1 MKIKENGQSSWS
13 RAPSLPPTTQPN
25 LAGSSG
31 DRRIVL
37 KSAALALA
45 VLCASGA
52 SAAAAQ
58 AAPEGSPIVIGQSL
72 TIESKVLSQTR
83 RINVHLPPEYASSGK
98 TYPVLYLLD
107 GGEKEDFP
115 HIAGLA
121 QLGELSWTYR
131 EMIVVGIEGI
141 DRRHDLTHPTTV
153 AEEKADYPTTGGS
166 TAYRRFLAEELKP
179 WVAARYR
186 VSSESAIIGESLA
199 GLFVVETF
207 LKQPTLFDA
216 YIAASPSLWWS
227 DQALARGAAADLAKW
242 PAGGPRK
249 LYLTIGDEGTTMQ
262 AGVDKVVAAI
272 GAAKPAGLTFVYDP
286 MHQEHHSTIYHPAAL
301 KAFRSVWPGPRPNSN

>member
-1 MKIKENGQSSWS
+1 M
-13 RAPSLPPTTQPN
+13 
-25 LAGSSG
+25 
-31 DRRIVL
+31 L
-37 KSAALALA
+37 KFAALALA
-45 VLCASGA
+45 ILGASPGASGA
-52 SAAAAQ
+52 AAQ
-58 AAPEGSPIVIGQSL
+58 TTPPVGTPIVIGQSL
-72 TIESKVLSQTR
+72 TMESRILSQTR
-83 RINVHLPPEYASSGK
+83 RINVHLPPDYASSGK

-131 EMIVVGIEGI
+131 EMIVVGIEGV
-141 DRRHDLTHPTTV
+141 DRRHDLTHPTSV
-153 AEEKADYPTTGGS
+153 AKEKADYPTTGGS
-166 TAYRRFLAEELKP
+166 AAYRRFLAEELKP

-186 VSSESAIIGESLA
+186 VSGESAIIGESLA

-227 DQALARGAAADLAKW
+227 DQALARGAAADLARW
-242 PAGGPRK
+242 PKTGPTGGARK

-262 AGVDKVVAAI
+262 EGVDKVVAAI

-286 MHQEHHSTIYHPAAL
+286 MHQEHHSTVYHPAAL
-301 KAFRSVWPGPRPNSN
+301 KAFRTVWPGPRPEGN

>member
-1 MKIKENGQSSWS
+1 M
-13 RAPSLPPTTQPN
+13 
-25 LAGSSG
+25 
-31 DRRIVL
+31 L

-58 AAPEGSPIVIGQSL
+58 AVPEGTPIVIGQSL

-166 TAYRRFLAEELKP
+166 AAYRRFLAEELKP

-242 PAGGPRK
+242 PVGGPRK

-262 AGVDKVVAAI
+262 AGVDKVVVAI

>member
-1 MKIKENGQSSWS
+1 M
-13 RAPSLPPTTQPN
+13 
-25 LAGSSG
+25 
-31 DRRIVL
+31 L
-37 KSAALALA
+37 KSIVLALA
-45 VLCASGA
+45 VLGASGA
-52 SAAAAQ
+52 SAIAQ
-58 AAPEGSPIVIGQSL
+58 TVPEGTPIVIGQSL
-72 TIESKVLSQTR
+72 TMESKILGQTR
-83 RINVHLPPEYASSGK
+83 RINVHLPPGYATSGK

-131 EMIVVGIEGI
+131 EIIVVGIEGV
-141 DRRHDLTHPTTV
+141 DRRHDLTHPTSV
-153 AEEKADYPTTGGS
+153 AKEKADYPTTGGS
-166 TAYRRFLAEELKP
+166 AAYRRFLAEELKP

-186 VSSESAIIGESLA
+186 VSGESAIIGESLA

-227 DQALARGAAADLAKW
+227 DQALAREAAADLAQW

-262 AGVDKVVAAI
+262 EGVDKVVAAI
-272 GAAKPAGLTFVYDP
+272 NAAKPAGLTFVYDP
-286 MHQEHHSTIYHPAAL
+286 MHQEHHSTVYHPAAL
-301 KAFRSVWPGPRPNSN
+301 KAFRGVWPGPRPKAN

>member
-1 MKIKENGQSSWS
+1 M
-13 RAPSLPPTTQPN
+13 
-25 LAGSSG
+25 
-31 DRRIVL
+31 L

-58 AAPEGSPIVIGQSL
+58 AAPEGTPIVIGQSL

-242 PAGGPRK
+242 PVGGPRK

-301 KAFRSVWPGPRPNSN
+301 RAFRGVWPGPRPNSN

>member
-1 MKIKENGQSSWS
+1 M
-13 RAPSLPPTTQPN
+13 
-25 LAGSSG
+25 
-31 DRRIVL
+31 L
-37 KSAALALA
+37 KSAVLALA
-45 VLCASGA
+45 ILSASLA
-52 SAAAAQ
+52 SARAQ
-58 AAPEGSPIVIGQSL
+58 GVSELAPPQGTPPQGTPIVIGQSL
-72 TIESKVLSQTR
+72 TMDSSILKQTR
-83 RINVHLPPEYASSGK
+83 RINVHLPPDYTTSGK

-115 HIAGLA
+115 HIVGLA
-121 QLGELSWTYR
+121 QLGELSGTYR

-141 DRRHDLTHPTTV
+141 DRRHDLTHPTSV
-153 AEEKADYPTTGGS
+153 AKEKADYPTTGGS
-166 TAYRRFLAEELKP
+166 AAYRRFLAEELKP

-186 VSSESAIIGESLA
+186 ISGESAIIGESLA
-199 GLFVVETF
+199 GLFVVETL

-242 PAGGPRK
+242 PAGGARK

-262 AGVDKVVAAI
+262 EGVDKVVAAI

-286 MHQEHHSTIYHPAAL
+286 MHQEHHSTVYHPAAL
-301 KAFRSVWPGPRPNSN
+301 KAFRGVWPGPRPNSN

>member
-1 MKIKENGQSSWS
+1 M
-13 RAPSLPPTTQPN
+13 
-25 LAGSSG
+25 
-31 DRRIVL
+31 L

-52 SAAAAQ
+52 SASAQ
-58 AAPEGSPIVIGQSL
+58 AAPEGTPIIIGQSL

-153 AEEKADYPTTGGS
+153 PQEKADYPTTGGS
-166 TAYRRFLAEELKP
+166 AAYRRFLAEELKP

-242 PAGGPRK
+242 PVGGPRK
-249 LYLTIGDEGTTMQ
+249 LYLTLGDEGTTMQ